1 MSRIGTIASLMSRLP
16 TVLRTLRHIRSDQAR
31 AQIHHMVS
39 GLPAPAQLTES
50 APQLAVEAVSTKFIG
65 PAPHVNVCVDGEIAK
80 ITLLGLGLDLD
91 LQAIGIAWSTQ
102 KHGPLFAYHLHEQT
116 YLRHE
121 ALLPEQRAAIINDWI
136 AQHDHGVGWDPH
148 PISLRLL
155 NWGKLLLGEGMI
167 PESVKEAM
175 LGSMADQAE
184 TLSQGLEVRLQ
195 ANHLLSNLLGVVF
208 AGMLFEGSRADK
220 WLERTALFEAE
231 LSAQVHA
238 DGGHEERSPM
248 YHSLLLE
255 GLLDLLNLAKVSPRA
270 PSGLAEALRT
280 TASRMVAALGFY
292 TAPDGRISLF
302 ADSAWGVAAD
312 PGALVEY
319 ASSLGISFES
329 SRSGIKALEDSGY
342 VRLQQDDFDAIVST
356 SGPRPAHQP
365 GHAHCDALAFELS
378 VAGERLVTDTGVFEY
393 QAGPRRQLARSTSS
407 HATLVFDG
415 EEQSEL
421 WSAHRVGGRAKC
433 EPARV
438 EASGDV
444 WVSTQGW
451 VADAPQHDRCFRVD
465 DGAFEVI
472 DRVIGASASVV
483 SSLPI
488 APGWSLTPLEGGMI
502 ARKMSEQSGPLV
514 VQIDLPKGF
523 DWTIERAPFY
533 PTFHEEVERD
543 VLVGRGQTPLD
554 CVIRFKRIEES

>member
-1 MSRIGTIASLMSRLP
+1 MSRIGTIASLIPRLP

-39 GLPAPAQLTES
+39 GIPAPAQLTES
-50 APQLAVEAVSTKFIG
+50 APQLAVEAVSTNFIG
-65 PAPHVNVCVDGEIAK
+65 PAPHVKVCVDGEVAE
-80 ITLLGLGLDLD
+80 ITLLGLCLDID
-91 LQAIGIAWSTQ
+91 LQATGIAWSTQ

-155 NWGKLLLGEGMI
+155 NWGKLLLGDGMI
-167 PESVKEAM
+167 PESTKEAM

-208 AGMLFEGSRADK
+208 AGMLFEGSRADI
-220 WLERTALFEAE
+220 WLERTAFFEAE

-238 DGGHEERSPM
+238 DGAHEERSPM

-270 PSGLAEALRT
+270 PSGLAETLRE
-280 TASRMVAALGFY
+280 TASRMVGALGFY
-292 TAPDGRISLF
+292 TAPDGRISLL

-329 SRSGIKALEDSGY
+329 SRSAIKELADSGY

-393 QAGPRRQLARSTSS
+393 QAGPRRQLARTTSS

-433 EPARV
+433 EVARA

-451 VADAPQHDRCFRVD
+451 VRDAPLHERCFRVD
-465 DGAFEVI
+465 EGAFEVI
-472 DRVIGASASVV
+472 DRVIDANVSVV

-488 APGWSLTPLEGGMI
+488 APGWNLTPFEGGMI
-502 ARKMSEQSGPLV
+502 ARKMFEQSGPLV
-514 VQIDLPKGF
+514 VQIDLPKEL
-523 DWTIERAPFY
+523 DWAIERAPFY

-554 CVIRFKRIEES
+554 CVIRFKRIEAS

>member
-1 MSRIGTIASLMSRLP
+1 
-16 TVLRTLRHIRSDQAR
+16 
-31 AQIHHMVS
+31 
-39 GLPAPAQLTES
+39 
-50 APQLAVEAVSTKFIG
+50 
-65 PAPHVNVCVDGEIAK
+65 
-80 ITLLGLGLDLD
+80 
-91 LQAIGIAWSTQ
+91 
-102 KHGPLFAYHLHEQT
+102 
-116 YLRHE
+116 
-121 ALLPEQRAAIINDWI
+121 
-136 AQHDHGVGWDPH
+136 
-148 PISLRLL
+148 
-155 NWGKLLLGEGMI
+155 
-167 PESVKEAM
+167 
-175 LGSMADQAE
+175 
-184 TLSQGLEVRLQ
+184 
-195 ANHLLSNLLGVVF
+195 
-208 AGMLFEGSRADK
+208 
-220 WLERTALFEAE
+220 
-231 LSAQVHA
+231 
-238 DGGHEERSPM
+238 
-248 YHSLLLE
+248 
-255 GLLDLLNLAKVSPRA
+255 
-270 PSGLAEALRT
+270 
-280 TASRMVAALGFY
+280 MVAALGFY
-292 TAPDGRISLF
+292 TAPDGRISLL

-329 SRSGIKALEDSGY
+329 SQSGIKALEDSGY
-342 VRLQQDDFDAIVST
+342 VRLQQYDFDAIVST

-451 VADAPQHDRCFRVD
+451 VANAPQHERCFRVD
-465 DGAFEVI
+465 GGGFEVI
-472 DRVIGASASVV
+472 DRVLGANASVV

-488 APGWSLTPLEGGMI
+488 APGWNLTPLEGGMI

-514 VQIDLPKGF
+514 VQIDLPKGL